1 MCELE
6 FKEVTFTRL
15 DWWGGQV
22 GHAIHGV
29 GEKDAVPVDGS
40 VFIDEVVA
48 HVDACGVSYA
58 KAKGRSGDS
67 VIEGESPAVF
77 ARWGH
82 DGLRDREFIG
92 HDFTRQA
99 GQHDR

>member
-22 GHAIHGV
+22 GHTIHGV
-29 GEKDAVPVDGS
+29 WEKDAVPVDGS

-48 HVDACGVSYA
+48 HVDACSVSYA
-58 KAKGRSGDS
+58 KAQGRSGDS
-67 VIEGESPAVF
+67 VVEGESPAVF
-77 ARWGH
+77 ARRGH
-82 DGLRDREFIG
+82 DGLGDREFIG